1 PGPQGR
7 AAAQPD
13 RQLPSGT
20 GWANPIPSWPLPGV
34 ESGVALMLQPA
45 QLAVSVFFD
54 VLKAQQQAWAA
65 MTGAARKARDPNRY

>member
-1 PGPQGR
+1 
-7 AAAQPD
+7 
-13 RQLPSGT
+13 
-20 GWANPIPSWPLPGV
+20 V

-65 MTGAARKARDPNRY
+65 MTGAARKVRDPNRF